1 MTRKKMTD
9 KKGEL
14 TDTEASFL
22 KGTAKNA
29 DEEVLSVP
37 TPKTLT
43 TDTDT
48 PDSIMKQILMPSA
61 SREPTTRFTAD
72 LPDSLHRRL
81 TIAAAMS
88 GKKKV
93 DIVRELLDASL
104 PQVPQ

>member
-9 KKGEL
+9 KKDEL
-14 TDTEASFL
+14 TSSETSFL
-22 KGTAKNA
+22 KGDTGDTKTK
-29 DEEVLSVP
+29 VP
-37 TPKTLT
+37 TQAKKSAPPAIPN
-43 TDTDT
+43 D
-48 PDSIMKQILMPSA
+48 IMSQILAPA
-61 SREPTTRFTAD
+61 TTKEPTTRFTAD

-104 PQVPQ
+104 PSLPQ

>member
-9 KKGEL
+9 KKDEL
-14 TDTEASFL
+14 TSAEASFL
-22 KGTAKNA
+22 KGNAKSEPPASAQN
-29 DEEVLSVP
+29 SKS
-37 TPKTLT
+37 PKAQG
-43 TDTDT
+43 DII
-48 PDSIMKQILMPSA
+48 SQILAPPS
-61 SREPTTRFTAD
+61 SKEPTTRFTAD

-104 PQVPQ
+104 PQMPQ

>member
-9 KKGEL
+9 KKDEL
-14 TDTEASFL
+14 TSAESSFL
-22 KGTAKNA
+22 KGEAKSKPS
-29 DEEVLSVP
+29 EPVQKS
-37 TPKTLT
+37 
-43 TDTDT
+43 
-48 PDSIMKQILMPSA
+48 DSKKSQGDIISQILAPA
-61 SREPTTRFTAD
+61 STKEPTTRFTAD